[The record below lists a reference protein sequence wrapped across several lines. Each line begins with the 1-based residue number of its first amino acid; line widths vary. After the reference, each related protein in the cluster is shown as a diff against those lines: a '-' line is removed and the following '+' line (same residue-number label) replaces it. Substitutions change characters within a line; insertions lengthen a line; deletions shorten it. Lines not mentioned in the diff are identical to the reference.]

1 MRDIPLPLVTSGV
14 EAANLREMA
23 LEELNRRGQRSY
35 EIRQREVGAAK
46 AITAE
51 MKRKAHLDVVMNY
64 THRLEVVRRDYMAG
78 GGLETFLSIERPCG
92 DICAVKSKENIP
104 GDQLIGLLRLR
115 KMPRGKRN
123 GGSIRPEL

>member
-1 MRDIPLPLVTSGV
+1 
-14 EAANLREMA
+14 
-23 LEELNRRGQRSY
+23 
-35 EIRQREVGAAK
+35 
-46 AITAE
+46 

-92 DICAVKSKENIP
+92 EQCAVTSTENIP
-104 GDQLIGLLRLR
+104 GDQLVGLLRLR
-115 KMPRGKRN
+115 KMPRGRRA